1 MTTPTNGDMTAST
14 NGPTAARPN
23 GPTAAGPNGP
33 MTGRPWWRGRAELGL
48 CAGLLILG
56 ALVIT
61 DALRI
66 PDDFAQRGP
75 VGPEA
80 VPLLVGGALAVVAV
94 LLAVD
99 VLRGGKGQ
107 AEGGEDVDLDAP
119 ADWRTVLML
128 AAAFLANV
136 ALIEPLGFPISM
148 SIMFWGS
155 VYALGSRSFG
165 RDPLIAA
172 GLSLVT
178 WFVFDRLLG
187 VPLPGGPLMEV
198 L

>member
-1 MTTPTNGDMTAST
+1 MTADP
-14 NGPTAARPN
+14 NGHLTAQTTGDPTARAN
-23 GPTAAGPNGP
+23 GHPADG
-33 MTGRPWWRGRAELGL
+33 PWWRGRAELGL
-48 CAGLLILG
+48 CAGLLVLG
-56 ALVIT
+56 ALVIV

-66 PDDFAQRGP
+66 PDNLSQRGP

-107 AEGGEDVDLDAP
+107 AEGGEDIDLDAP
-119 ADWRTVLML
+119 ADWRTVLMV

-136 ALIEPLGFPISM
+136 VLIEPLGFPISM
-148 SIMFWGS
+148 AIMFWGS
-155 VYALGSRSFG
+155 VYALGSRNLA
-165 RDPLIAA
+165 RDPLVAA
-172 GLSLVT
+172 GLSLIT
-178 WFVFDRLLG
+178 WFLFDQLLG